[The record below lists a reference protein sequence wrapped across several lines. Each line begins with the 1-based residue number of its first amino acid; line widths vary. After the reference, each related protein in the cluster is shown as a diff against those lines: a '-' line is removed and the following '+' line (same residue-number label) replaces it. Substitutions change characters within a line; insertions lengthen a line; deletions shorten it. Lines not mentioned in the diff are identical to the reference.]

1 MDAPSFN
8 FKWHGYRY
16 KKINHIPAAK
26 PLAVKTQLVNHIP
39 AAEPVAL
46 KTQLADICI
55 PGAEFHFQAK
65 DSRNCHLAVA
75 IRMSSEKH
83 DQERKAAEVS
93 ADQVVVDG
101 SVGSD
106 TESSK
111 ALTSDAANKD
121 PSEQPHHAHQVVID
135 DSVGSVTESSK
146 TLTSDAANKDPS
158 AQPHH
163 AHQVVIDDSVGSN
176 TESSKALTSDTVIKD
191 PSEQPHHARSNSVK
205 KPSNFKAVSVTK
217 NFLAKAGTT
226 TAPAVKG
233 PGDGGLADMRRDADT
248 SATPANNILSAPRP
262 RLVAKPASG
271 HQATASKSSASA
283 FKNGGGSGPDPLQ
296 VWNRNRA
303 VPPTARK
310 EFTDEELKQRYGI
323 SLATRLEADGDG
335 KEAKW
340 ADLEDDEDDWA
351 PETIEWNDGTKITLT
366 DSNAT
371 AALAEEQAVQ
381 AHKEKQE
388 AEAKAKAA
396 QAKPATTVGP
406 NATVLKLGQAGQ
418 PKGGLV
424 LKSPMEKP
432 TLVAKPT
439 APAPVKSPWASIPT
453 IDKVPPVPI
462 NPPAQAT
469 QQRPQQAEIQ
479 RSDLVSPPIS
489 AAVEI
494 AADSFT
500 RNRRDS
506 PNAPPGQLFNSQ
518 SGQYEPVVTGR
529 RGSVRKEQNFRPP
542 SVLQRPSPSD
552 PRKPAEPSA
561 AFQSNRTGTP
571 QEVGVWTRSG
581 SSTVAGDGGHPGR
594 KISMNQG
601 ADMPRMSHDMLQQGR
616 DSQPLQSP
624 ALSSHQP
631 TGDLDLAVT
640 SPQQQK
646 AVLVAA
652 PGAPPKQ
659 DGKDAE
665 NTMAQQKEMQKKLML
680 EKRDLAIKRRA
691 EQEAKEEAAKRE
703 RIRIKMETL
712 GLEPLSK
719 NPTSVPALSGP
730 QTEGQKPVDHD
741 KSEVKDSKSTV
752 RDDKTSPL
760 TVSAMVQAP
769 GITQSP
775 PKPPVPDIAGKPTQ
789 YGMMKVHGP
798 PMVNGVTGHDMA
810 AEPKKSRDPAQHF
823 EASSRDH
830 TTPESTAQPPSQ
842 VPMVNGDVAVK
853 LPETQPARAPDQRGL
868 QARSSRQQPWL
879 GRTNEVDA
887 LKGWSGSSMTTH
899 STAGGN
905 LWGPPSNHKA
915 LGNGTFDQ
923 NVQRPQSRQSPYPE
937 HAKMPA
943 PQPIGPPKSMQRSRQ
958 SPEAARAPE
967 TTSIP
972 LAEDSQTVPA
982 FPSTGSSIK
991 PPMSAS
997 STQTRVPHDQT
1008 AKVIPQ
1014 AHTGMPDL
1022 ATDFSQFLAKRNERT
1037 TVEAWGNFHI
1047 TAARDA
1053 EERKRQKEERDAAQV
1068 AEEARTGI
1076 RPVLNLA
1083 PMRETWRQVS
1093 DQDGHRETI
1102 NVSKRQS
1109 HERTVPQP
1117 PANSELKLPPLVSE
1131 PVIMPPSHSGRNSRF
1146 FPVNGPGLQGLN
1158 PRAVSL
1164 PIGFYRQAS
1173 PPPPDTV
1180 SHPAY
1185 AGEGRPLVNLP
1196 NSKPRPTVRLPP
1208 STATPNAS
1216 PVLAAVTA
1224 VPLRAISQPLVNN
1237 PSWQDRFNGLLGV
1250 AKKASPEKKFAQV
1263 VDFSAST
1270 KIPLDVPVEVQSAS
1284 VSLPPAAED
1293 ASLAKE
1299 AGKVTSK
1306 AVEDEEE
1313 LFEDRGFGSV
1323 PQVSLPSK
1331 APDGVGFVT
1340 ATKPKRQTR
1349 TLKPVEAESR
1359 RTFEADARDSQVGD
1373 GLLIHIGFPG
1383 MERKSTSTSRG
1394 KGHVA
1399 TQSNTLQSNQRQQR
1413 HTSNNQKN
1421 GRGYPKAREQSGHF
1435 NSNKHSHGGPQRN
1448 ASYASAGTN
1457 LQGNRDTNRRDVIR
1471 QYGWDKQSMHHKP
1484 GGVMMLFYSVAQAS
1498 ED

>member
-1 MDAPSFN
+1 
-8 FKWHGYRY
+8 
-16 KKINHIPAAK
+16 
-26 PLAVKTQLVNHIP
+26 
-39 AAEPVAL
+39 
-46 KTQLADICI
+46 
-55 PGAEFHFQAK
+55 
-65 DSRNCHLAVA
+65 
-75 IRMSSEKH
+75 
-83 DQERKAAEVS
+83 
-93 ADQVVVDG
+93 
-101 SVGSD
+101 
-106 TESSK
+106 
-111 ALTSDAANKD
+111 
-121 PSEQPHHAHQVVID
+121 
-135 DSVGSVTESSK
+135 
-146 TLTSDAANKDPS
+146 
-158 AQPHH
+158 
-163 AHQVVIDDSVGSN
+163 
-176 TESSKALTSDTVIKD
+176 
-191 PSEQPHHARSNSVK
+191 
-205 KPSNFKAVSVTK
+205 
-217 NFLAKAGTT
+217 
-226 TAPAVKG
+226 
-233 PGDGGLADMRRDADT
+233 
-248 SATPANNILSAPRP
+248 
-262 RLVAKPASG
+262 
-271 HQATASKSSASA
+271 
-283 FKNGGGSGPDPLQ
+283 
-296 VWNRNRA
+296 
-303 VPPTARK
+303 
-310 EFTDEELKQRYGI
+310 
-323 SLATRLEADGDG
+323 
-335 KEAKW
+335 
-340 ADLEDDEDDWA
+340 
-351 PETIEWNDGTKITLT
+351 
-366 DSNAT
+366 
-371 AALAEEQAVQ
+371 
-381 AHKEKQE
+381 
-388 AEAKAKAA
+388 
-396 QAKPATTVGP
+396 
-406 NATVLKLGQAGQ
+406 
-418 PKGGLV
+418 
-424 LKSPMEKP
+424 MEKP
-432 TLVAKPT
+432 ALVAKPT
-439 APAPVKSPWASIPT
+439 APTPVKSPWASIPA

-469 QQRPQQAEIQ
+469 QQRPQQAELQ
-479 RSDLVSPPIS
+479 RNDLVSPPIS

-529 RGSVRKEQNFRPP
+529 RGSVRREQNFRPP

-571 QEVGVWTRSG
+571 QEAGVWTRRG
-581 SSTVAGDGGHPGR
+581 SSTATGDGGHPGR

-601 ADMPRMSHDMLQQGR
+601 ADVPRMSHDMLQQR
-616 DSQPLQSP
+616 RESQPLQSP

-631 TGDLDLAVT
+631 TGDLDLAIA

-646 AVLVAA
+646 AVPLAP

-659 DGKDAE
+659 DSKEAE

-712 GLEPLSK
+712 GMEPLSK
-719 NPTSVPALSGP
+719 NPANVPAHSGP
-730 QTEGQKPVDHD
+730 QNEGQKPVNQD
-741 KSEVKDSKSTV
+741 KPEAKDAKGTV
-752 RDDKTSPL
+752 REEQKSPAAVPAL
-760 TVSAMVQAP
+760 VQAP
-769 GITQSP
+769 GMAAQSP
-775 PKPPVPDIAGKPTQ
+775 PKPPVPDIAGKPAQ

-798 PMVNGVTGHDMA
+798 PVVNGITGHDMA
-810 AEPKKSRDPAQHF
+810 AEPKKSRDPAQHL

-830 TTPESTAQPPSQ
+830 PLPESTAQPPDQ

-868 QARSSRQQPWL
+868 QARSSRQHPWL

-887 LKGWSGSSMTTH
+887 FKGWSGSSMTTH

-923 NVQRPQSRQSPYPE
+923 NVQRPQSRQSPYPD
-937 HAKMPA
+937 HSKMPT

-958 SPEAARAPE
+958 SPETARAPE

-991 PPMSAS
+991 PPTSAP
-997 STQTRVPHDQT
+997 STETRIPQDQT
-1008 AKVIPQ
+1008 AKTIPQ
-1014 AHTGMPDL
+1014 AHAGMPGL

-1053 EERKRQKEERDAAQV
+1053 EERKRQKEERDAAKL
-1068 AEEARTGI
+1068 AEEARTGV
-1076 RPVLNLA
+1076 RPVLQLA

-1093 DQDGHRETI
+1093 DQDGQRETI
-1102 NVSKRQS
+1102 NISKRQS
-1109 HERTVPQP
+1109 HERTVPQH
-1117 PANSELKLPPLVSE
+1117 PANSDLKLPSLVSE
-1131 PVIMPPSHSGRNSRF
+1131 PIIAPPSHSGRNSRF

-1173 PPPPDTV
+1173 PPPPDTA

-1208 STATPNAS
+1208 SMATPNTS

-1250 AKKASPEKKFAQV
+1250 AKKSSPEKKFAQV

-1270 KIPLDVPVEVQSAS
+1270 KIPLDQPIEVQLAS

-1293 ASLAKE
+1293 ASFANE

-1331 APDGVGFVT
+1331 APEGVGFVT

-1359 RTFEADARDSQVGD
+1359 RTFEPDARDSQVGD

-1383 MERKSTSTSRG
+1383 LERKSVTMSRG
-1394 KGHVA
+1394 KGQVA
-1399 TQSNTLQSNQRQQR
+1399 AQSNALQSNQRQQR

-1448 ASYASAGTN
+1448 VSYASAGTSS
-1457 LQGNRDTNRRDVIR
+1457 QGTRESNRRDAIR
-1471 QYGWDKQSMHHKP
+1471 QYGWDNQNMHHKP
-1484 GGVMMLFYSVAQAS
+1484 GVLA
-1498 ED
+1498 